1 MSTRRHRNRST
12 PPVIAAAFLIAAIIA
27 GCSSTT
33 TSTPGTTENG
43 ATGTTGSVA
52 TAASRPTGVTDT
64 TGGAAPS
71 GPAGTV
77 PAGEKEAPPLVSYFL
92 PTNESFGATIEFLGD
107 GPFVMLNL
115 FRLKDVPDFSAHPEM
130 KPVTPMTSREL
141 FYRYIVHMD
150 SLLDKVGA
158 KRIFLADSGP
168 LLIGPS
174 GEHWDVVQMVWY
186 PSKQSFSDLAI
197 LVMPEILD
205 REVMLADSRIMPI
218 REKPLDEPLKVD

>member
-1 MSTRRHRNRST
+1 MPMHTRRHRNRST
-12 PPVIAAAFLIAAIIA
+12 APVIAAAFLIAAIIA

-33 TSTPGTTENG
+33 TSTPGATDKG

-52 TAASRPTGVTDT
+52 TAASRPTGVTVT

-71 GPAGTV
+71 GPAG
-77 PAGEKEAPPLVSYFL
+77 EKEAPPMVSYFL
-92 PTNESFGATIEFLGD
+92 PTNESFGSTMEFLGD

-130 KPVTPMTSREL
+130 RPATPMTSRDL

-174 GEHWDVVQMVWY
+174 GEHWDVVQMVQY
-186 PSKQSFSDLAI
+186 PSKQSFSDLAV
-197 LVMPEILD
+197 LVLPEILD

-218 REKPLDEPLKVD
+218 REKPLDDPNKVD